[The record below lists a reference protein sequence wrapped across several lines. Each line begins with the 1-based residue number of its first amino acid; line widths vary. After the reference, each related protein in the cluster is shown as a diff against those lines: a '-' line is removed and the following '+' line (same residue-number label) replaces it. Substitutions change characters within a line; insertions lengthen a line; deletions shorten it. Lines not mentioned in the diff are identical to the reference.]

1 MKGLKM
7 KKYIICFVFLTVMPS
22 VMVFAEE
29 PVLESITEIPGI
41 SEIRK
46 KQSVHIGEYNGSGV
60 IDDVHEKE
68 IILND
73 ASLDLSSS
81 VEIMDLNGNRISIKL
96 DKGQY
101 IYYFLNEKNQ
111 IIKIFVE

>member
-1 MKGLKM
+1 M
-7 KKYIICFVFLTVMPS
+7 KKYIICLLFLTMMQSIV
-22 VMVFAEE
+22 VFAEE
-29 PVLESITEIPGI
+29 PVLESITEIPGLHA
-41 SEIRK
+41 IRK

-73 ASLDLSSS
+73 SSIDLSSS
-81 VEIMDLNGNRISIKL
+81 VEILDLKGNRISKKL

-111 IIKIFVE
+111 ITRIFIEE

>member
-1 MKGLKM
+1 M
-7 KKYIICFVFLTVMPS
+7 KKFISCLFFLTMMPS

-29 PVLESITEIPGI
+29 PVLESITEIPRI
-41 SEIRK
+41 NEIRK
-46 KQSVHIGEYNGSGV
+46 KQSVRIGEYNGSGV

-81 VEIMDLNGNRISIKL
+81 VEIMDLNGKRISTKL

-111 IIKIFVE
+111 ISRIFIEE